1 MKQVYFLT
9 ALLVVLAAAGL
20 GRTAQAAET
29 RIAVINPM
37 RLIKEA
43 PQAEKARKTLRSKF
57 SSRRQELENLQ
68 QKLQNEQKTFNKN
81 QSIMSSSERQK
92 KQNQLQQDQQNF
104 QQKQNAYNQDVQ
116 RAEQSAFGKLRKKIY
131 DVIVDVAKKHHYD
144 LVLSDG
150 IVYATK
156 KVDITDQ
163 VLQQLREDDHS
174 GH

>member
-1 MKQVYFLT
+1 MKRVYY
-9 ALLVVLAAAGL
+9 LAAALLMVASIGW
-20 GRTAQAAET
+20 GQAAQAQV

-43 PQAEKARKTLRSKF
+43 PQAEKARRTLKSQF
-57 SSRRQELENLQ
+57 ASRRQKLQDLQ
-68 QKLQNEQKTFNKN
+68 QKLENEQKSFNKN

-92 KQNQLQQDQQNF
+92 KQSELQQEQQSF

-116 RAEQSAFGKLRKKIY
+116 RAERAAFGKLRKKIY
-131 DVIVDVAKKHHYD
+131 DVIVDVAKKQHYD

-163 VLQQLREDDHS
+163 VLHQLRQDDRS